1 MARLISRDEAAL
13 LLDVTPQTISNWVE
27 KGIIKGHLVDRQL
40 KLKIDKASI
49 EKYFD
54 SLSDLAFI
62 EKRILAAK
70 RDLQFA
76 EKELEKNLDD
86 TRSAI
91 HLLGKGV
98 PAYLLNDIFSAIIEA
113 SGEDVLN
120 EREKRILTMLLE
132 GKDVEFAAEEY
143 GVTRSRIMQIVSHAV
158 RKLACVKTFSELRKE
173 NKQLIFDNTN
183 FQTVVQAF
191 QNRIKELERIN
202 NITSAPVSEY
212 DHLLGDKGG
221 HFTALMNTKVIDMKI
236 TVRSLNCLKAADIET
251 LGDLVRCKKTDLLK
265 HRNFGKKSLTELD
278 DLLDSL
284 HLHFGMDVDAII
296 AADTEKMM
304 WERKSKVTYL

>member
-1 MARLISRDEAAL
+1 MARLITRNEAAQ

-27 KGIIKGHLVDRQL
+27 KGILIGHYVDRQL
-40 KLKIDKASI
+40 VIDRSTI

-54 SLSDLAFI
+54 TLSEVGFM
-62 EKRILAAK
+62 EKRISAAK
-70 RDLQFA
+70 RDLQFV
-76 EKELEKNLDD
+76 ENELMTNLKD
-86 TRSAI
+86 TRSAV
-91 HLLGKGV
+91 HLLGDGV
-98 PAYLLNDIFSAIIEA
+98 PAHFLIEIFESIIEA
-113 SGEDVLN
+113 SGNDVLK
-120 EREKRILTMLLE
+120 EREKVILTKLIE
-132 GKDVEFAAEEY
+132 GNNPEYIGDEY
-143 GVTRSRIMQIVSHAV
+143 GLTRSRIMQIASHAV

-191 QNRIKELERIN
+191 QNRIKELERVN

-212 DHLLGDKGG
+212 DYLLGDKGG
-221 HFTALMNTKVIDMKI
+221 HFTALMNTKVIDLKI

-251 LGDLVRCKKTDLLK
+251 LGDLVRCNKNDLLK
-265 HRNFGKKSLTELD
+265 YRNFGKKSLTELH

-296 AADTEKMM
+296 AADSEKIM
-304 WERKSKVTYL
+304 WERKSLSAIQ